1 MKKTNLLVIAA
12 VLFFGTF
19 ANAQRLPD
27 TAVPDHYRVT
37 LAPNFDKD
45 NFTGEETIQ
54 VRVLEPTSSI
64 VLNSLDIEFR
74 EATITSGSAEQ
85 SAKVSVDKEKQMA
98 TLAVDKPLPK
108 GPASIHIRFT
118 GILNKEL
125 RGFYLS
131 QAQGRK
137 YAVTQ
142 FEATDARRAFP
153 SFDEP
158 ALKATF
164 EISAIADKGDTAISN
179 SKIVSDTPGPGEGK
193 HTIKFATTPKM
204 SSYLVALA
212 VGDFEYIEGSA
223 DGIPI
228 RIWTTPGKK
237 EMGKF
242 ALATAEECVRYF
254 DNYFGI
260 KYPFGKLDLIGLPD
274 FAAGAMENTGAITFR
289 DALLLVDEKNA
300 PSWEYKEIG
309 AVISHEI
316 AHMWFGDLVTMQWW
330 DDVWLNE
337 GFATWLETKPLEQ
350 WKPDWH
356 MELSDVLDSGNSLN
370 VDSLQNT
377 RPIHQAAETPAQ
389 IEELFDGIA
398 YGKAAAVLRMLEA
411 YLGPETFRKGV
422 SAYLKAHLYG
432 NATESDFWNALA
444 AASGKPVDRIMATF
458 VNQPGAPL
466 VSVRTQCHGDHT
478 TITLSQRRYFYDRS
492 SLETN
497 SKELWM
503 VPISLKDASGAVH
516 NELLSSKQQTF
527 DVPGC
532 SPWVFA
538 NSGAAGYYRTGY
550 DSAAF
555 HQIGHAVDKNFNPA
569 ERIVL
574 IRDAWAAVRAG
585 QQPIG
590 DFLELSEGLQS
601 DRDSSVIQQMNIEL
615 DYIGRYLVSDSDRP
629 QYQAWIRNL
638 LGPVLKELGWE
649 PAAGESND
657 KKDLRANVI
666 YTLGYTG
673 RDPQVLAKAR
683 ELAGVTLQN
692 PSAIDPSLVDAVFT
706 LAAVNGDATFYD
718 QVMERLQPGAAPEQY
733 YRYFYTLARFTDPV
747 LIQRTL
753 DYALSPAVRSQDS
766 LNLISAVMGRREGGE
781 LAWTFMRSH
790 WDQIHE
796 IMGGYNT
803 GGLVSTTGTFCDAGS
818 RDEVKKFFFEHRVP
832 AAERSLRQALE
843 RVNSCIDLKANEAP
857 KLASWLEHG
866 GAAAAGR
873 E

>member
-1 MKKTNLLVIAA
+1 MKKTSLFLFTALL
-12 VLFFGTF
+12 LLSTF

-27 TAVPDHYRVT
+27 TAVPDNYRVT

-45 NFTGEETIQ
+45 NFAGEETIQ
-54 VRVLEPTSSI
+54 IRVLRPTSNI
-64 VLNSLDIEFR
+64 VLNSLDIEFQ
-74 EATITSGSAEQ
+74 EATITSGGAVQ
-85 SAKVSVDKEKQMA
+85 IAKVSLDKEKQMA
-98 TLAVDKPLPK
+98 TLTVDKPVAK
-108 GPASIHIRFT
+108 GPASIHIRYT

-131 QAQGRK
+131 QAKGRK

-158 ALKATF
+158 AFKATF
-164 EISAIADKGDTAISN
+164 DISAIVDQGDTAISN
-179 SKIVSDTPGPGEGK
+179 SRIVADTSGPGEGK
-193 HTIKFATTPKM
+193 HTIRFETTPKM

-237 EMGKF
+237 EMGKY
-242 ALATAEECVRYF
+242 ALAAAEECVRYF

-289 DALLLVDEKNA
+289 DALLLVDDKNA
-300 PSWEYKEIG
+300 PTWEYKEIG
-309 AVISHEI
+309 AVIAHEI
-316 AHMWFGDLVTMQWW
+316 AHMWFGDLVTMRWW

-337 GFATWLETKPLEQ
+337 GFATWLESKPLEQ

-370 VDSLQNT
+370 TDSLQNT

-389 IEELFDGIA
+389 IVELFDGIA

-422 SAYLKAHLYG
+422 NAYLKAHMYG

-444 AASGKPVDRIMATF
+444 TASHKPVDRIMATF

-466 VSVRTQCHGDHT
+466 VSVRTQCQGDHT
-478 TITLSQRRYFYDRS
+478 AVTLSQRRYYYDRS
-492 SLETN
+492 SLESN
-497 SKELWM
+497 GKELWM
-503 VPISLKDASGAVH
+503 VPVTLKDASGAEH
-516 NELLSSKQQTF
+516 NELLTSKQQMF
-527 DVPGC
+527 DLPGC
-532 SPWVFA
+532 SSWVFA
-538 NSGAAGYYRTGY
+538 NSGAAGYFRTGY

-555 HQIGHAVDKNFNPA
+555 HQISHAVEKNFNPA
-569 ERIVL
+569 ERVVL

-585 QQPIG
+585 QQPIS

-601 DRDSSVIQQMNIEL
+601 DRDSSVIEQMNVEL
-615 DYIGRYLVSDSDRP
+615 DYIGEYLVDDSARP
-629 QYQAWIRNL
+629 QYQAWIRSL
-638 LGPVLKELGWE
+638 LGPVLKEVGWQ
-649 PAAGESND
+649 PASSESND
-657 KKDLRANVI
+657 QKDLRANVV

-683 ELAGVTLQN
+683 ELAGVALQN
-692 PSAIDPSLVDAVFT
+692 PGAINPSMVDAVFT
-706 LAAVNGDATFYD
+706 LAAVKGDAAFYD
-718 QVMERLQPGAAPEQY
+718 QLIEHLKSGTAPEQY
-733 YRYFYTLARFTDPV
+733 YRYFYTLSRFTDPA
-747 LIQRTL
+747 LIRRTL
-753 DYALSPAVRSQDS
+753 DYALSPAVRAQDS
-766 LNLISAVMGRREGGE
+766 LNLISAVMRRPEGRE
-781 LAWTFMRSH
+781 LAWNFTRSH
-790 WDQIHE
+790 WEQISQ

-818 RDEVKKFFFEHRVP
+818 RDQVKQFFTVHPVP

-843 RVNSCIDLKANEAP
+843 RVNNCIDLKVHETP
-857 KLASWLEHG
+857 HMASWLEHR

-873 E
+873 P